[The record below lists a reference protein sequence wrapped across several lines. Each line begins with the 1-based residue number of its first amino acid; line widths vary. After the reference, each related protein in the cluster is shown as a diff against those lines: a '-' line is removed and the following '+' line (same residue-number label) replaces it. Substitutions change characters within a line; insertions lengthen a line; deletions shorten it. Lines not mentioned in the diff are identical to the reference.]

1 MTLTNP
7 VTPTTGNQSA
17 YRVAVV
23 DDHDAVGLAV
33 SALIE
38 NLLDLEF
45 VGSANTVSGLLEASS
60 SPDLVVL
67 DLRLNDGSSPVVNVA
82 RLHESG
88 TQVLAY
94 TSAEHTFLLRMA
106 ARAGVQGLVRKSAP
120 TSDLVDALLGASRGE
135 IAASADWAAAI
146 DGDPELAAAHLSPQE
161 KRVLERYA
169 SGMAAKSVAYDLGI
183 TEHTVEDYLKR
194 IRSQYA
200 VMGRR
205 SPTKVDLYKRALEDG
220 YLPLPT
226 TMKAARGR

>member
-1 MTLTNP
+1 MTPMNP
-7 VTPTTGNQSA
+7 VTSAAANQSA

-23 DDHDAVGLAV
+23 DDHDAVGVAISV
-33 SALIE
+33 LIE
-38 NLLDLEF
+38 DLLNLEF
-45 VGSANTVSGLLEASS
+45 VGSANTVSELLEDSV

-67 DLRLNDGSSPVVNVA
+67 DLRLGDSSSPVVNVA
-82 RLHESG
+82 RLHEAG

-94 TSAEHTFLLRMA
+94 TSAEHPFLLRMA

-120 TSDLVDALLGASRGE
+120 TSDLIEALLSASRGE
-135 IAASADWAAAI
+135 VAASMDWAAAI

-226 TMKAARGR
+226 SMKAARGR

>member
-7 VTPTTGNQSA
+7 VTPAAANQSA
-17 YRVAVV
+17 FRVAVV
-23 DDHDAVGLAV
+23 DDHDAISVAV

-45 VGSANTVSGLLEASS
+45 VGSANTVTELLQESV

-82 RLHESG
+82 RLHEAG

-94 TSAEHTFLLRMA
+94 TSAEHPFLLRMA

-120 TSDLVDALLGASRGE
+120 TSELIDALLGASRGE
-135 IAASADWAAAI
+135 VAASVDWAAAI